1 MPFGFDEN
9 HLSARLNFLE
19 TRAAAHLATER
30 DFDLAA
36 TLLRDAAC
44 VALLKEDISK
54 AKELLVSAGRLY
66 LDLGVFSGSV
76 LLLLAG
82 EYDQVDSY
90 VKRSKTHAE
99 PIKDAENPV
108 DPARFPNF
116 RASSESP
123 VQLISVLQ
131 SQSLSVVV
139 GHEPFAWA
147 FDEVSNLLDVHASAE
162 VGATGLSVA
171 SYRRIAAMSIAR
183 PYGRS
188 GREKEYEPE
197 ARFALESLITLA
209 MTRRETLRMATAD
222 THHWSLLLFPA
233 AVVDLDAVVLAMIV
247 ISGNIGIDNIYR
259 TVAAEELQALHV
271 PFRIAER
278 LMASYPPR

>member
-66 LDLGVFSGSV
+66 LDL
-76 LLLLAG
+76 G